1 MAGAGWHDFVPGEV
15 LTAANVQDYLQ
26 DQTVMKF
33 ASAAARAAALP
44 SPSQGMMSFLN
55 DTGVVETYY
64 AAWNATTNPGGK
76 TAGAGWY
83 VTDRNDGLVAIVPPT
98 VAVSGGSATVNSLG
112 VISFSGATSIQLNN
126 IFNDSYSSYKIIF
139 NTTAVSVAGGLT
151 ARLVDGTSPDSS
163 ANYGWDFIYHVGGAS
178 VSAGAAT
185 AQTSFEFGVVYPTGQ
200 TPGYSYGEI
209 ELFNPQ
215 AATYTLGRIAY
226 VNSNGNGSGAGETRS
241 GFVYSK
247 TSTAYEGLYLAPS
260 TGNFTGS
267 VRIFGYNS

>member
-83 VTDRNDGLVAIVPPT
+83 ATDRNDGLVAIVPPT
-98 VAVSGGSATVNSLG
+98 VNFSGGSATANSLG
-112 VISFSGATSIQLNN
+112 TVSFTAVTGLSLNN
-126 IFNDSYSSYKIIF
+126 VFTSAYSNYRVVYNAKSS
-139 NTTAVSVAGGLT
+139 VSGGTNILFRFRT
-151 ARLVDGTSPDSS
+151 SGTD
-163 ANYGWDFIYHVGGAS
+163 
-178 VSAGAAT
+178 VSAGYY
-185 AQTSFEFGVVYPTGQ
+185 GVTIY
-200 TPGYSYGEI
+200 
-209 ELFNPQ
+209 
-215 AATYTLGRIAY
+215 A
-226 VNSNGNGSGAGETRS
+226 
-241 GFVYSK
+241 
-247 TSTAYEGLYLAPS
+247 TSTQGVMAGDQRNNGGDSFYGGFNTANGVSITSEILPEAGSSKIFNNISLSYLSGLQIGSYTTA
-260 TGNFTGS
+260 TGTRPDGFTIYPVSGNMTGTIQ
-267 VRIFGYNS
+267 VFGYNS